1 MNDIVKFTAMR
12 GNGSEF
18 LAKDNAGNAE
28 WLDIDSIYKLVIA
41 NKIPTSAAT
50 CTSECMQINI
60 FGNVYRANA
69 EEYSEAVKRNPVAKT
84 EKKTMLKNPKILEA
98 LRAEHDKEEE
108 KKKKL
113 KAATTPKYKGTKV
126 TKKTLHKY
134 YNDHDGN
141 IYNNTPEDRKTFEI
155 IDGFSEEEV
164 LQAINNGCTIIY
176 IAGEPLESAEAT
188 KVAKAILA
196 KKTITEEIKEAEQLA
211 SLEGTT
217 HYGSYY
223 EGLGSS
229 QYDFDATD
237 YVNKKL

>member
-28 WLDIDSIYKLVIA
+28 WMNIDAIYKLVLA
-41 NKIPTSAAT
+41 NKVPTSVVT
-50 CTSECMQINI
+50 CTSECMQISI
-60 FGNVYRANA
+60 FGNLYKANA
-69 EEYSEAVKRNPVAKT
+69 EEYSEAVKRNPVAKPA
-84 EKKTMLKNPKILEA
+84 KKTMLKNPKVLEA
-98 LRAEHDKEEE
+98 IRAEHTKEEE

-113 KAATTPKYKGTKV
+113 EAAAKPKYKGTKV
-126 TKKTLHKY
+126 NKKTLHKY

-164 LQAINNGCTIIY
+164 LQAMNNGCTIIY
-176 IAGEPLESAEAT
+176 IAGAPLESAEAT
-188 KVAKAILA
+188 KVAKAILS
-196 KKTITEEIKEAEQLA
+196 KKTITEEVKEAEQLA

-229 QYDFDATD
+229 QYDFDAND
-237 YVNKKL
+237 YVNKKF